1 MIATQETPA
10 TTDEEWLGLVAGMQA
25 TWRDCPLTDDPDRR
39 AAYRRALR
47 RVPAEP
53 LALAI
58 DMLAAT
64 RDRFPSIADF
74 AAAVAEIRSDMR
86 REAEAQRIEA
96 QARAAV
102 TAPHREGAT
111 LADFDA
117 HREEI
122 VAQRKSELQEFARRQ
137 GHGPDWL
144 AQRFAE
150 AEKRGPRT
158 EAMRGVYASGGS
170 LDNAMRAAGIAVM
183 QLGPSASARQ
193 AGEIHRR
200 TRA

>member
-1 MIATQETPA
+1 MNETLA
-10 TTDEEWLGLVAGMQA
+10 TTDEEWRGLVGVMQA
-25 TWRDCPLTDDPDRR
+25 TWRDCPLRDDPDRR

-47 RVPAEP
+47 NVPAGP
-53 LALAI
+53 LMLAI
-58 DMLAAT
+58 DVLAAA

-74 AAAVAEIRSDMR
+74 AGAIAEIREDMR
-86 REAEAQRIEA
+86 RSQEAERINA
-96 QARAAV
+96 QAHAAI
-102 TAPHREGAT
+102 TAPRQRGQT
-111 LADFDA
+111 LEDFDA

-170 LDNAMRAAGIAVM
+170 LDDAMRAAGIAVM